1 MRMVKML
8 VRANDRV
15 EITEEPKD
23 YDDGPGMSETMRC
36 HLGKKA
42 MVMKVIE
49 RGRYAL
55 LDIDNGFYAWDV
67 RWLKKVKL

>member
-1 MRMVKML
+1 MSMVKML
-8 VRANDRV
+8 VRVGDKVDIAKDA
-15 EITEEPKD
+15 KD
-23 YDDGPGMSETMRC
+23 YDDGPGLSETMKR

-49 RGRYAL
+49 RGRCAL

-67 RWLKKVKL
+67 RWLKKVE